1 MCGCAIKAFDLIT
14 IRWELM
20 VAFRI
25 LIVDDHISDERED
38 IALLPALLRN
48 SGYDVEAVGDGNAAY
63 DLIWEYQPDLVLL
76 DLELGLP
83 DMDGI
88 DLCKAIR
95 EEDSNIPIILIT
107 AVMTETGDVLRG
119 FEAGADDYVIRPR
132 DMREVVARIKANLP
146 PPVLSINDHI
156 RIDFAA
162 RRVWIMSNKD
172 WQERHLQRLQFD
184 LLYVLV
190 INSGLILSNTTI
202 KDRVW
207 NKPVSDAVLQ
217 VYVHKLREKIESDP
231 SKPLYI
237 ETIRELGYRF
247 NESPSKPNV

>member
-1 MCGCAIKAFDLIT
+1 M
-14 IRWELM
+14 
-20 VAFRI
+20 AFRI
-25 LIVDDHISDERED
+25 LIVDDHINDERED
-38 IALLPALLRN
+38 IARLPSLLQQ
-48 SGYDVEAVGDGNAAY
+48 SGYDVEAIDDGDSAY

-76 DLELGLP
+76 DLDLGIP

-95 EEDSNIPIILIT
+95 EEDGNIPIILIT

-146 PPVLSINDHI
+146 PPVISINDYI
-156 RIDFAA
+156 RIDIAA
-162 RRVWIMSNKD
+162 RRVWITLND
-172 WQERHLQRLQFD
+172 EWQERHLQRLQFD

-207 NKPVSDAVLQ
+207 NKPVSDAVLA
-217 VYVHKLREKIESDP
+217 VYVRKLREKIESNP
-231 SKPLYI
+231 SKPIYI
-237 ETIRELGYRF
+237 ETVRELGYRF
-247 NESPSKPNV
+247 NESPSNLDE

>member
-1 MCGCAIKAFDLIT
+1 M
-14 IRWELM
+14 
-20 VAFRI
+20 AFRI
-25 LIVDDHISDERED
+25 LIVDDHINDERED
-38 IALLPALLRN
+38 IARLPTLLRH
-48 SGYDVEAVGDGNAAY
+48 SGYDVKAIDDGDSAY

-76 DLELGLP
+76 DLDLGIP

-95 EEDSNIPIILIT
+95 EEDGNIPIILIT

-146 PPVLSINDHI
+146 PPVISINEYI
-156 RIDFAA
+156 RIDIAA
-162 RRVWIMSNKD
+162 RRVWIMSND
-172 WQERHLQRLQFD
+172 EWQERHLQRLQFD

-207 NKPVSDAVLQ
+207 NKPVSDAVLA
-217 VYVHKLREKIESDP
+217 VYVRKLREKIESNP
-231 SKPLYI
+231 SKPIYI
-237 ETIRELGYRF
+237 ETVRELGYRF
-247 NESPSKPNV
+247 NESPSNLDE